1 MQATCILSRWGE
13 GMHGWIPARTNRCHE
28 AANFIETIQMRQGL
42 QVCCPEE
49 IAFGQGWIDAEQ
61 LERLAAPLLK
71 NDYGKY
77 LHELAVRGVV
87 P

>member
-1 MQATCILSRWGE
+1 
-13 GMHGWIPARTNRCHE
+13 
-28 AANFIETIQMRQGL
+28 MRQGL

-77 LHELAVRGVV
+77 LTALAKRGVV
-87 P
+87 H